1 MEKSLGVS
9 LASQFDLV
17 AGTSTGGILA
27 IALGLG
33 LTASDILT
41 FYRERGPVVFPIMRF
56 NAAWHSK
63 LRHVFGPKHSH
74 DVLKSELEKAFFPS
88 KNRKVLG
95 ESICRLVVPA
105 YDAVSGA
112 CHVFRTPHHPLLR
125 ADESADPIEVALAT
139 AAAPTY
145 FSSAKVKNI
154 ISSPSFFDGGVWA
167 NCPAMA
173 AIVEAVCYLKV
184 PLDRLDVL
192 SIGTTDEPFTVKM
205 MSQAGWAR
213 WGKTLIDLLM
223 NAQMDSSLKHA
234 QLLVGEPRFL
244 RVNATTPPGM
254 YTLDGSHEIESLI
267 ALGNRKG
274 LDPDILYQLKSRFL
288 TDIEAMDWR

>member
-1 MEKSLGVS
+1 
-9 LASQFDLV
+9 
-17 AGTSTGGILA
+17 
-27 IALGLG
+27 
-33 LTASDILT
+33 
-41 FYRERGPVVFPIMRF
+41 
-56 NAAWHSK
+56 
-63 LRHVFGPKHSH
+63 
-74 DVLKSELEKAFFPS
+74 
-88 KNRKVLG
+88 
-95 ESICRLVVPA
+95 VPA